1 MPELLDVIVPKTIP
15 LDIVLELNV
24 EETPMPKELK
34 LVRGDTTAIRCT
46 TRDLLGALV
55 DITGATPTLRIRKIG
70 ETAVR
75 LSTTGA
81 IVAPGTNGVFDVPR
95 VATDY
100 DAGKI
105 DAAGNYEGE
114 IQITFG
120 DGKIGSQYERI
131 PISYVEDFD

>member
-1 MPELLDVIVPKTIP
+1 MPELLDVVVPKTIA
-15 LDIVLELNV
+15 LDVVLEVNG

-34 LVRGDTTAIRCT
+34 LVRGDTTTIRCT
-46 TRDLLGALV
+46 VRDLLGVVV
-55 DITGATPTLRIRKIG
+55 DITGATPTLRIRKKG

-75 LSTTGA
+75 LTTTGSV
-81 IVAPGTNGVFDVPR
+81 VAPGTNGIFDVAR
-95 VATDY
+95 AATDY

-114 IQITFG
+114 VQITFT

-131 PISYVEDFD
+131 AISYVEDFD